1 MHRRSFGLAAV
12 SASLLAFVSPASSGA
27 EGVRL
32 SGPVVHENLA
42 IYFVHGPSAGGPVP
56 LTLQEALAKGVVT
69 VRETGQVNELTVEN
83 RGNEDV
89 FVQSGDIVKGGRQD
103 RVLMVSLLLPPRSG
117 IIPIASFCVEHGRW
131 TARGAEDSRTFSSSN
146 SAVPSKAA
154 RLAMSAPPPKAEPEA
169 VPPLQVDPRTGQVN
183 PLSAIVPRTGR
194 RVDADPQTRVWASVA
209 RTQERLATKLAVPVA
224 APESATSL
232 QLTLENKKLKEAQ
245 AAFVAALLPAGEQD
259 GDIVGYVFAI
269 NGKLNS
275 ADVYP
280 SNAMFR
286 KMWAKLLA
294 ANVTEA
300 IAEKDA
306 GTAAPPAVDAVQAF
320 LDAAQNGAATERNL
334 TAGAQLETRDSDGA
348 VYSET
353 RRVAGGWVHRNY
365 LAK

>member
-12 SASLLAFVSPASSGA
+12 SASLLAFLLPGLARA
-27 EGVRL
+27 EGIQI

-42 IYFVHGPSAGGPVP
+42 IYFVHGPSASGAVP
-56 LTLQEALAKGVVT
+56 LTLQEAMAKGT
-69 VRETGQVNELTVEN
+69 VKVHETGQVNELTVQNLGDE
-83 RGNEDV
+83 EV

-117 IIPIASFCVEHGRW
+117 MIPIASFCVEHGRW
-131 TARGAEDSRTFSSSN
+131 TARGGEDSRTFSSSN
-146 SAVPSKAA
+146 SAVPSKTA
-154 RLAMSAPPPKAEPEA
+154 RLAIAAPPPAPSPPDPTSGTRPVRGY
-169 VPPLQVDPRTGQVN
+169 VPMGDRQN
-183 PLSAIVPRTGR
+183 
-194 RVDADPQTRVWASVA
+194 RVWDSVA
-209 RTQERLATKLAVPVA
+209 STQAKLSQNLATPVA
-224 APESATSL
+224 APTSATSL
-232 QLTLENKKLKEAQ
+232 QLSLENEKLKAAQ
-245 AAFVAALLPAGEQD
+245 AAFIAALLPAGEKD

-275 ADVYP
+275 ADIYP

-286 KMWAKLLA
+286 KMWAKLLS

-306 GTAAPPAVDAVQAF
+306 ATEAVPSVDAVQAF
-320 LDAAQNGAATERNL
+320 LDAAQNKGTATERNL
-334 TAGAQLETRDSDGA
+334 NAGAQLETRDSDGA
-348 VYSET
+348 IYSET

>member
-1 MHRRSFGLAAV
+1 MHRRSFGLAAA
-12 SASLLAFVSPASSGA
+12 SASLLAFLLPGLARA
-27 EGVRL
+27 EGIHI

-42 IYFVHGPSAGGPVP
+42 IYFVHGPSASGPVP
-56 LTLQEALAKGVVT
+56 LTLQEAMAKGAVKVH
-69 VRETGQVNELTVEN
+69 ETGQVNELTIQN
-83 RGNEDV
+83 LGNEEV

-103 RVLMVSLLLPPRSG
+103 RVLMVSLLMPPRSG
-117 IIPIASFCVEHGRW
+117 VIPIASFCVEHGRW
-131 TARGAEDSRTFSSSN
+131 TARGGEDSTTFSSSN
-146 SAVPSKAA
+146 SAVPSQAA
-154 RLAMSAPPPKAEPEA
+154 RLAMKAPPP
-169 VPPLQVDPRTGQVN
+169 
-183 PLSAIVPRTGR
+183 
-194 RVDADPQTRVWASVA
+194 RVDRPTDTRPVVGYVPMGDRQSQVWDSVA
-209 RTQERLATKLAVPVA
+209 STQAKLTRTLAVPVA
-224 APESATSL
+224 APASATSL
-232 QLTLENKKLKEAQ
+232 QLSLENEKLKAAQ
-245 AAFVAALLPAGEQD
+245 AAFIQALQGVGEKD

-286 KMWAKLLA
+286 KMWAKLLS

-306 GTAAPPAVDAVQAF
+306 KAGVPPSVDTVQAF
-320 LDAAQNGAATERNL
+320 LDAAQKGAASERNL
-334 TAGAQLETRDSDGA
+334 NAGAALETRDSDGA